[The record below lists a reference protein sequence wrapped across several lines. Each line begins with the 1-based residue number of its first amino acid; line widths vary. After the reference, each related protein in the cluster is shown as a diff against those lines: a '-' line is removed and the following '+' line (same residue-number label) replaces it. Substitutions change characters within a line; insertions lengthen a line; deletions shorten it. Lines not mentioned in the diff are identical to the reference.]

1 MDINFVIYPL
11 VRKLTNNIMKK
22 EFSKEELQENA
33 NKVFEQFPNAK
44 KVYATLDGNTFLDEN
59 RARLHAGKGMVV
71 PFEKPVPTPAEQT
84 TKPKTA
90 PELIEEINL
99 LENVEAL
106 EDLALN
112 ENRKT
117 VLEAISKRKA
127 LLESQPK
134 DNAGNQPE

>member
-1 MDINFVIYPL
+1 MDSNFAIYPV

-22 EFSKEELQENA
+22 EFSKEELQESA

-71 PFEKPVPTPAEQT
+71 PFEKPVPTPDEQT

-99 LENVEAL
+99 LESKEAL
-106 EDLALN
+106 EALEIN
-112 ENRKT
+112 ETRKT
-117 VLEAISKRKA
+117 VLESITKRKA
-127 LLESQPK
+127 VLEANLK
-134 DNAGNQPE
+134 GNE